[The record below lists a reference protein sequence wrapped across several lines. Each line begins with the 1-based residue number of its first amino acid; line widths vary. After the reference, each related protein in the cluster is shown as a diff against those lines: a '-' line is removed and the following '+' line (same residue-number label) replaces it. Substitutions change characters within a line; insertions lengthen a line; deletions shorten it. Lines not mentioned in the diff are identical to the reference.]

1 MESGIVILSES
12 RREVE
17 KIDSKENFIK
27 LVKQYQ
33 NLVFSICL
41 KLTGDYFAAED
52 LTQET
57 FLSAYRH
64 MKNFAG
70 QAEKAWLCR
79 IASNKCVDYLRS
91 AGRRVVPVAEEELPE
106 QATMPQEEPLS
117 RVLNQE
123 LLAEFAMACDALKS
137 PYREVATEHFVRGK
151 PAAEIAK
158 ATGAGINNIKTQ
170 IYRAREML
178 KKTLGKELLRE

>member
-1 MESGIVILSES
+1 M
-12 RREVE
+12 E
-17 KIDSKENFIK
+17 KIDSKENFIR

-52 LTQET
+52 LAQET

-64 MKNFAG
+64 LEEFDG

-91 AGRRVVPVAEEELPE
+91 ASRRTVPVEEEEL
-106 QATMPQEEPLS
+106 QIAAGAALEEPLGQI
-117 RVLNQE
+117 LNQE
-123 LLAEFAMACDALKS
+123 TLAELNRACEDLKA
-137 PYREVATEHFVRGK
+137 PYREVALAHFAEGK
-151 PAAEIAK
+151 TAAEIAK
-158 ATGAGINNIKTQ
+158 EQNTSLATVKTR
-170 IYRAREML
+170 IYRARELL
-178 KKTLGKELLRE
+178 KKTWGKELLNNE

>member
-1 MESGIVILSES
+1 M
-12 RREVE
+12 E
-17 KIDSKENFIK
+17 KIDSKENFIR
-27 LVKQYQ
+27 LVRQYQ

-57 FLSAYRH
+57 FLSAYQH
-64 MKNFAG
+64 LEDFDG

-79 IASNKCVDYLRS
+79 IAGNKCVDYLRS
-91 AGRRVVPVAEEELPE
+91 AARRAVPMAEEDMPE
-106 QATMPQEEPLS
+106 PAAITQEEPLG

-123 LLAEFAMACDALKS
+123 LLAKLKEACEALKA
-137 PYREVATEHFVRGK
+137 PYREIALKHYVEGK
-151 PAAEIAK
+151 PAGEIARET
-158 ATGAGINNIKTQ
+158 ATGINTVKTQ

-178 KKTLGKELLRE
+178 KKSFGKEMLRE

>member
-1 MESGIVILSES
+1 
-12 RREVE
+12 VE

-27 LVKQYQ
+27 LIQRYQ

-57 FLSAYRH
+57 FLSAYQH
-64 MKNFAG
+64 LNDFDG

-79 IASNKCVDYLRS
+79 IASNKCVDYLR
-91 AGRRVVPVAEEELPE
+91 AAARRAVPVAEEEMPE
-106 QATMPQEEPLS
+106 TVDTTQEDPLG

-123 LLAEFAMACDALKS
+123 LLAKLKTDCEALKP
-137 PYREVATEHFVRGK
+137 PYREISLKHYVEGK
-151 PAAEIAK
+151 SAVEIAAESGDSVN
-158 ATGAGINNIKTQ
+158 TIKTR

-178 KKTLGKELLRE
+178 QKTFGKEMLKSD

>member
-1 MESGIVILSES
+1 MNEN
-12 RREVE
+12 RQEVE

-27 LVKQYQ
+27 LIQQYQ

-57 FLSAYRH
+57 FLSAYQH
-64 MKNFAG
+64 LSDFDG

-79 IASNKCVDYLRS
+79 IAGNKCVDYLR
-91 AGRRVVPVAEEELPE
+91 AAARRTVPVAEEELSE
-106 QATMPQEEPLS
+106 TVDITQEDPLG

-123 LLAEFAMACDALKS
+123 LLAKLKADCEALKS
-137 PYREVATEHFVRGK
+137 PYREVALSHFVEGK
-151 PAAEIAK
+151 PAMEIAMSS
-158 ATGAGINNIKTQ
+158 GIGVNTVKTRL
-170 IYRAREML
+170 YRAREML
-178 KKTLGKELLRE
+178 KKSFGKEMLKE

>member
-1 MESGIVILSES
+1 M
-12 RREVE
+12 E

-27 LVKQYQ
+27 LIQQYQ

-57 FLSAYRH
+57 FLSAYQH
-64 MKNFAG
+64 LNDFDG

-79 IASNKCVDYLRS
+79 IASNKCVDYLR
-91 AGRRVVPVAEEELPE
+91 AAARRAVPVAEEEMPE
-106 QATMPQEEPLS
+106 TVDTTQEDPLG

-123 LLAEFAMACDALKS
+123 LLAKLKTDCEALKP
-137 PYREVATEHFVRGK
+137 PYREISLKHYVEGK
-151 PAAEIAK
+151 SAVEIAAESGDSVN
-158 ATGAGINNIKTQ
+158 TIKTR

-178 KKTLGKELLRE
+178 QKTFGKEMLKSD

>member
-1 MESGIVILSES
+1 M
-12 RREVE
+12 E
-17 KIDSKENFIK
+17 KIDSKENFIR
-27 LVKQYQ
+27 LIRQYQ

-64 MKNFAG
+64 LEEFDG

-91 AGRRVVPVAEEELPE
+91 AARRAVPTEEEEL
-106 QATMPQEEPLS
+106 QTAAGASQEEPLG
-117 RVLNQE
+117 RVLNRE
-123 LLAEFAMACDALKS
+123 LLTEFAAACNALKS

-151 PAAEIAK
+151 TSVEIAK
-158 ATGAGINNIKTQ
+158 ESEVGVNTVKTQ
-170 IYRAREML
+170 IRRARELL
-178 KKTLGKELLRE
+178 KKSLGKELLR

>member
-1 MESGIVILSES
+1 M
-12 RREVE
+12 E
-17 KIDSKENFIK
+17 KIDSKENFIR
-27 LVKQYQ
+27 LIQQYQ

-64 MKNFAG
+64 MENFDG

-79 IASNKCVDYLRS
+79 IAGNKCIDYLR
-91 AGRRVVPVAEEELPE
+91 AADRRMVPIAEEDMPEL
-106 QATMPQEEPLS
+106 ADARQEEPLS

-123 LLAEFAMACDALKS
+123 LFAQLKEACEVLKS
-137 PYREVATEHFVRGK
+137 PYREVALAHFARGK
-151 PAAEIAK
+151 PAGEIASES
-158 ATGAGINNIKTQ
+158 GDSINTVKTR

-178 KKTLGKELLRE
+178 KKTLGKELQKK

>member
-1 MESGIVILSES
+1 M
-12 RREVE
+12 E
-17 KIDSKENFIK
+17 KIDSKENFIR

-41 KLTGDYFAAED
+41 KLTGDYFTAED

-64 MKNFAG
+64 LDSFDG

-79 IASNKCVDYLRS
+79 IASNKCVDYLR
-91 AGRRVVPVAEEELPE
+91 AAERRMVPVTEEELPE
-106 QATMPQEEPLS
+106 QVTKTQEEPLG
-117 RVLNQE
+117 RVLNRE
-123 LLAEFAMACDALKS
+123 LLAEFAAACDALKS

-151 PAAEIAK
+151 PASEIAK
-158 ATGAGINNIKTQ
+158 ETEMGVNTVKTQ
-170 IYRAREML
+170 IRRARELL
-178 KKTLGKELLRE
+178 KKSLGKELLKE